1 MESVT
6 YRDTPTC
13 SADVHGGRATPVHDA
28 AGNMT
33 AVPQPDTPTS
43 SYTLTW
49 DAWNRL
55 VKVADGTTTIAEY
68 AWDGSNRRIVKKI
81 YAAGVLD
88 ETRHI
93 YLSRSNQVLE
103 ERVDTSTSADR
114 QFTWGTR
121 YIDDLVLRTR
131 DTDANGTLDESL
143 YALQDAN
150 WNAAALVS
158 STGTVVER
166 FRYTPY
172 GRSTVLD
179 ANFAADA
186 DGISDYDWEYR
197 FTSREY
203 DSETALHYFRARFCH
218 DGMGRFVGRDPL
230 EFVDGGNLFAG
241 YFVPNKV
248 DPLGTTCLTDRL
260 KCEKACL
267 DWPIGFGE
275 CAASCKRTYGR
286 CMSDQRLEQQLI
298 SCCERARTADDKPC
312 REDCENYSTSCE
324 DEAADVIGALS
335 EARQTIWDLG
345 GPSIFSF
352 NGPNCEDTQRI
363 PEGPLQD
370 ATSGCGTIGWR
381 STGKNYKPFGYDI
394 WWPFGDHNWLEL
406 TCGDEVFTID
416 FWKGGDVDYRRPGKD
431 AYGVCSNY

>member
-55 VKVADGTTTIAEY
+55 VKVVDGTTTIAEY

-88 ETRHI
+88 QTRHI

-179 ANFAADA
+179 ANFTADA

-203 DSETALHYFRARFCH
+203 DSETALHYFRARFYH
-218 DGMGRFVGRDPL
+218 DGLGRFVGRDPL
-230 EFVDGGNLFAG
+230 EFVDGGNLYAG
-241 YFVPNKV
+241 YFVPWVLSPISPLIALPIIIIIVAPLIIAPVVNTVGPAIV
-248 DPLGTTCLTDRL
+248 DGVETIVEHLPTIDPNSSPRPKPRPGPRPIPPPMWVVEEVR
-260 KCEKACL
+260 CENDDCDCWCL
-267 DWPIGFGE
+267 DDYGDGNLQNPTPVGTVTKEECLGYSGLVETPYGTYEVE
-275 CAASCKRTYGR
+275 CA
-286 CMSDQRLEQQLI
+286 
-298 SCCERARTADDKPC
+298 
-312 REDCENYSTSCE
+312 
-324 DEAADVIGALS
+324 
-335 EARQTIWDLG
+335 
-345 GPSIFSF
+345 
-352 NGPNCEDTQRI
+352 
-363 PEGPLQD
+363 
-370 ATSGCGTIGWR
+370 CG
-381 STGKNYKPFGYDI
+381 
-394 WWPFGDHNWLEL
+394 
-406 TCGDEVFTID
+406 
-416 FWKGGDVDYRRPGKD
+416 KG
-431 AYGVCSNY
+431 